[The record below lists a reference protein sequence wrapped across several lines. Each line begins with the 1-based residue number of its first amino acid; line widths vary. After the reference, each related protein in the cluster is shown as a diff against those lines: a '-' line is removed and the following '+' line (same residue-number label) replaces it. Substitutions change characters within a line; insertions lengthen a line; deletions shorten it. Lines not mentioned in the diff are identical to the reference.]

1 MIFKK
6 EKREIKVKKTNE
18 NSLIIDDINIQNKIY
33 NIRGFQVMLDSDL
46 AQLYGVETKHINQAV
61 KNNPDKFPDDFYF
74 EASADE
80 ENSLRSKNLTLKNSR
95 GMHSKYSPKLFT
107 EQGIYMLATVLKSK
121 VATEITVKIIRTFAN
136 MRKLIK
142 SNDFYIHQL
151 KELEKRQ
158 LSYEVKSDEKF
169 DKIFNALENKQL
181 KPINGIFYNG
191 QIFDAYV
198 FISDLIK
205 SAKESI
211 ILIDNYIDES
221 TLSLFSKNQNIK
233 IQIYTSNISKQLQLD
248 INKYNQQYN
257 NLEVKITKN
266 FHDRFLILDN
276 KDIYHIGASLKDL
289 GNKVFAFSKIGVD
302 SSDILKKL

>member
-1 MIFKK
+1 MK
-6 EKREIKVKKTNE
+6 ESNE
-18 NSLIIDDINIQNKIY
+18 NSLIIDNMNIQNKIY

-46 AQLYGVETKHINQAV
+46 AQLYGVETKRINEAV

-74 EASADE
+74 EATDDE
-80 ENSLRSKNLTLKNSR
+80 LENLRSKISTSSWGGNR
-95 GMHSKYSPKLFT
+95 YSPKLFT

-121 VATEITVKIIRTFAN
+121 VATNITVMIIRTFAN
-136 MRKLIK
+136 MRRLIK
-142 SNDFYIHQL
+142 SNDFYSHQL

-158 LSYEVKSDEKF
+158 LIYEIKSDDKF

-181 KPINGIFYNG
+181 HPTNGIFYNG

-205 SAKESI
+205 IANESI
-211 ILIDNYIDES
+211 VLIDNYVDDT
-221 TLSLFSKNQNIK
+221 TLTLFSKNQNIK
-233 IQIYTSNISKQLQLD
+233 IQIFTSTISKQLQLD

-266 FHDRFLILDN
+266 FHDRFIILD
-276 KDIYHIGASLKDL
+276 DCDVYHIGASLKDL
-289 GNKVFAFSKIGVD
+289 GNKIFAFSKISID
-302 SSDILKKL
+302 CNDILKRL

>member
-1 MIFKK
+1 MK
-6 EKREIKVKKTNE
+6 ETDK
-18 NSLIIDDINIQNKIY
+18 NSLIIDDMNIQDKIY

-61 KNNPDKFPDDFYF
+61 KNNSDKFPDDFYF
-74 EASADE
+74 EATNYE
-80 ENSLRSKNLTLKNSR
+80 LENLRSKFLTSSWGGTR
-95 GMHSKYSPKLFT
+95 YSPKLFT

-121 VATEITVKIIRTFAN
+121 VATDITVMIVRTFAN
-136 MRKLIK
+136 MRRLIK

-158 LSYEVKSDEKF
+158 LSYEIKSDEKF
-169 DKIFNALENKQL
+169 DKIFNALEDKQFKL
-181 KPINGIFYNG
+181 INGIFYDG
-191 QIFDAYV
+191 QIFDAHI

-205 SAKESI
+205 SAKKSI

-221 TLSLFSKNQNIK
+221 ILTLFSKNQEIR

-266 FHDRFLILDN
+266 FHDRFLILDV
-276 KDIYHIGASLKDL
+276 DDVYHIGASLKDL

-302 SSDILKKL
+302 SSDVLKRL

>member
-1 MIFKK
+1 MK
-6 EKREIKVKKTNE
+6 ETNE

-33 NIRGFQVMLDSDL
+33 NIRDFQVMLDSDL

-74 EASADE
+74 EATDDE
-80 ENSLRSKNLTLKNSR
+80 LENLRSKFLTSSWGGTR
-95 GMHSKYSPKLFT
+95 YSPKLFT

-121 VATEITVKIIRTFAN
+121 VATEITVMIVRTFAN
-136 MRKLIK
+136 MRRLIK

-158 LSYEVKSDEKF
+158 LSYEIKSDEKF
-169 DKIFNALENKQL
+169 DKIFNALEDKQFKL
-181 KPINGIFYNG
+181 INGIFYDG
-191 QIFDAYV
+191 QIFDAHV

-205 SAKESI
+205 NAKKSI

-221 TLSLFSKNQNIK
+221 ILTLFSKNQSIK
-233 IQIYTSNISKQLQLD
+233 IKIYTSNISKQLQLD

-266 FHDRFLILDN
+266 FHDRFLILDVH
-276 KDIYHIGASLKDL
+276 DVYHIGASLKDL

-302 SSDILKKL
+302 SSDVLKRL